1 MILQVIQRLIVFGC
15 TEQLRKHAKHAQIK
29 IMTVPF
35 LTPASTTFMGVSTAA
50 ALAATI
56 PSTPSGGGEQS
67 KRSNWSNSNIMLS
80 LGVLVTTQ
88 TGQLCRVQSRHQI
101 GTISKGNFPG
111 IESILGFDATDQI
124 GTRRF

>member
-50 ALAATI
+50 ALAAT
-56 PSTPSGGGEQS
+56 
-67 KRSNWSNSNIMLS
+67 
-80 LGVLVTTQ
+80 
-88 TGQLCRVQSRHQI
+88 
-101 GTISKGNFPG
+101 G
-111 IESILGFDATDQI
+111 IAL
-124 GTRRF
+124 